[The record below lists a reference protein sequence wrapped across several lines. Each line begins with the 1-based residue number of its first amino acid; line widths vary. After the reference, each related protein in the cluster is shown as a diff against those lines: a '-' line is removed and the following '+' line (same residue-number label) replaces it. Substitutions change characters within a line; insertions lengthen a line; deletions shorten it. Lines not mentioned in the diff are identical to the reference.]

1 MLGCIFGELT
11 AIASEFISST
21 GKNTSISSLTKLH
34 PYLIHPLFD
43 VKVTVLD
50 AFMTTYY
57 FLKMYKGRRNVLF
70 VNNTSTVNLL
80 VVKMAASL

>member
-1 MLGCIFGELT
+1 MYKCWQKVLFVNDT
-11 AIASEFISST
+11 ST
-21 GKNTSISSLTKLH
+21 LL
-34 PYLIHPLFD
+34 D
-43 VKVTVLD
+43 VKMTVLD